1 MRLVL
6 ILFSVLFLYSAQVDT
21 KIKNTKKTLIQTN
34 TQISN
39 MNNALDKI
47 VKKINNSEKYLNN
60 INKQITKLNKQIKE
74 LQYSL
79 QTNKGY
85 LNNLIVKKNSLIK
98 KRDNLQKEVIDFIS
112 NNYYIQKQNISSVK
126 DLINEEILKS
136 VTKQSA
142 KKMENISHIYTQ
154 IDNQIMQISIIIH
167 NIKNSK
173 IVLQNRKNEVNK
185 LKIKQKQN
193 IKELQAIKLKYKK
206 ELQKIISNQNK
217 LQNQLSKLN
226 IIKEQEIK
234 KQREI
239 AANRLKEKKK
249 RLKQKIKQKQLDKVK
264 VKNYGNI
271 YMSSK
276 TIRYK
281 GKKTFA
287 PLKGVITKKFGAY
300 TDPVY
305 HINLYNDS
313 ITIKVDKL
321 SKVRAIFSGRVVF
334 VGDTNEGKMI
344 VIKHNNRLHSIYA
357 KLSKVSPFIRKGY
370 RVKKGEI
377 IAKVDNELEFEVTY
391 KTLPINPL
399 QVIKF

>member
-167 NIKNSK
+167 NIKKSK